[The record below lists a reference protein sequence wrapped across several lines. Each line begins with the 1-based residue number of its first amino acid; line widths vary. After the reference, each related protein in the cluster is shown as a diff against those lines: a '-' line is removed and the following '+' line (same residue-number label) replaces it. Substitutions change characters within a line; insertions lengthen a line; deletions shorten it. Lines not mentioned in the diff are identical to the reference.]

1 MLGVNKTRTLV
12 AVTLTLIIILS
23 SLAVLKVEST
33 NAQSTYSAAK
43 KLTEVTNA
51 HLTISHIWGNRLVM
65 QLEKGDHVEGKYV
78 VSNIFYYPNW
88 PTIDL
93 TATVA
98 IRDSNNTTIYDKY
111 TKYGGSFNFTAS
123 QSGNYTF
130 VAFSNLVHEL
140 LWGGYILTTS
150 QINQAIPLEVTLNY
164 TITGAPLEINLFSPI
179 NQPYLQSNVSLEFS
193 SSRVCDWAGY
203 CLDGTDVVSILG
215 SNCSVSG
222 LGSLVDT
229 INASASYSNTTLTN
243 LSNGKHTITLYANDT
258 YGNMASQTV
267 AFTVGTSA
275 VQPYPSTFLMI
286 VIVTIAVTV
295 LAVAVFYRRH
305 RGRNPT

>member
-12 AVTLTLIIILS
+12 AVTFTLIMILS
-23 SLAVLKVEST
+23 SLAVLKVEAT

-51 HLTISHIWGNRLVM
+51 HLTISHIWGNRIVM
-65 QLEKGDHVEGKYV
+65 QLEKGDHVEGKYT

-93 TATVA
+93 TATIA
-98 IRDSNNTTIYDKY
+98 IRDSNDTTIYDKY

-164 TITGAPLEINLFSPI
+164 TITGAPLEINIVSPI
-179 NQPYLQSNVSLEFS
+179 NQPYLQSNVSLGFS
-193 SSRVCDWAGY
+193 SSRVCD
-203 CLDGTDVVSILG
+203 
-215 SNCSVSG
+215 
-222 LGSLVDT
+222 
-229 INASASYSNTTLTN
+229 
-243 LSNGKHTITLYANDT
+243 
-258 YGNMASQTV
+258 
-267 AFTVGTSA
+267 
-275 VQPYPSTFLMI
+275 
-286 VIVTIAVTV
+286 
-295 LAVAVFYRRH
+295 
-305 RGRNPT
+305 